1 MSCQGLVQG
10 ATNFALF
17 SANAGSVALCLF
29 TEADLR
35 AGRTTHEVPLDPL
48 LNRTGD
54 VWHVALPDLDPS
66 LLYGAARWPLR
77 FTTTCCCHK
86 MACHSVHSPAC
97 AALSC
102 YQNCMDECCNLL
114 PLKSV

>member
-1 MSCQGLVQG
+1 MQG

-17 SANAGSVALCLF
+17 SSNAGSVALCLF

-66 LLYGAARWPLR
+66 LLYGAARVPLE
-77 FTTTCCCHK
+77 CH
-86 MACHSVHSPAC
+86 HNPLLSQDGLSFVQFPAC
-97 AALSC
+97 AVLF
-102 YQNCMDECCNLL
+102 CNTA
-114 PLKSV
+114 

>member
-1 MSCQGLVQG
+1 MLSSQRLVQG

-35 AGRTTHEVPLDPL
+35 AGRATHEVLLDPL

-54 VWHVALPDLDPS
+54 VWHIALPDLDPS
-66 LLYGAARWPLR
+66 LLYGAARWVLPTPL
-77 FTTTCCCHK
+77 FCCCHAA
-86 MACHSVHSPAC
+86 ACRYVQSP
-97 AALSC
+97 
-102 YQNCMDECCNLL
+102 CMCC
-114 PLKSV
+114 P